1 MGDGGR
7 SEYMKAWYEANKEK
21 HRAKAK
27 AYYEA
32 NKEKKKAYDKSYR
45 KVNRE
50 KIQTRMKA
58 YYESNKDKLLAQKKA
73 YYESNKD
80 KLLAQTKVWQQNN
93 KNKRKASKAKR
104 RSAKLQRT
112 PSWLT
117 KEALDKI
124 KDIYKMAYRRSQIE
138 GIEYQVDHII
148 PLQGKKVSGLHVPNN
163 LQVISAKEN
172 RSKLNKYEVV

>member
-1 MGDGGR
+1 MGDR
-7 SEYMKAWYEANKEK
+7 SEYMKAWYEANKK
-21 HRAKAK
+21 KCRAKAK
-27 AYYEA
+27 AYYED
-32 NKEKKKAYDKSYR
+32 NKEKKKVYDKAYR
-45 KVNRE
+45 KANKE
-50 KIQTRMKA
+50 KIQTRM
-58 YYESNKDKLLAQKKA
+58 KA

-93 KNKRKASKAKR
+93 KDKRKAAKAKR
-104 RSAKLQRT
+104 RAAKLQRT

-163 LQVISAKEN
+163 LQVMSAKEN